1 LSSKVEHGLRQE
13 DGNETCPVEAAPLS
27 FWSKILLVVKEQNKG
42 LTVGLRIS
50 KLNPGAKFGQ
60 KLKELM
66 KLRSSV
72 MTADVHP
79 TIRVF
84 IVVISE

>member
-1 LSSKVEHGLRQE
+1 M
-13 DGNETCPVEAAPLS
+13 
-27 FWSKILLVVKEQNKG
+27 LVVKEQNKG
-42 LTVGLRIS
+42 LTVGLRIL

-60 KLKELM
+60 KLKALT
-66 KLRSSV
+66 KLGSSV
-72 MTADVHP
+72 MTADEHP